1 MTKNANG
8 ANPTHRWFDDFLDES
23 DRGCVLIAHAI
34 IEERLGD
41 LIEAHLLATFDGQ
54 RKLVAD
60 LRQRRGN
67 AMGSCPACIF
77 YASKLGLISTHMAG
91 ALQQINDLRNAFAH
105 YKQPRE
111 TRIVAS
117 HAKAIFDL
125 LTPAQRRG
133 AVAARTLF
141 GPKMN
146 EASHSPA
153 RQEFEAAACV
163 LIADIDQLMPHRKS
177 VGRPKLTRSSQVMP
191 RFSIRQ
197 RASAPRQGQ
206 RACRTPGAGTGETK
220 GEVGMRTKSAF
231 RLLPRLCSPLR
242 PWWAVTPQRP
252 QHRRRMSR
260 AKGPSTRA
268 SSTWRLTVFPR
279 PSASIQT
286 TSWRTGVSHFP

>member
-1 MTKNANG
+1 MGLTVRNCGVQSATGTLRSPVVDENANG

-41 LIEAHLLATFDGQ
+41 LIERHLLATSDGQ

-67 AMGSCPACIF
+67 AMGSCPACIS

-133 AVAARTLF
+133 
-141 GPKMN
+141 
-146 EASHSPA
+146 ES
-153 RQEFEAAACV
+153 
-163 LIADIDQLMPHRKS
+163 
-177 VGRPKLTRSSQVMP
+177 RPEHYLD
-191 RFSIRQ
+191 
-197 RASAPRQGQ
+197 
-206 RACRTPGAGTGETK
+206 
-220 GEVGMRTKSAF
+220 
-231 RLLPRLCSPLR
+231 
-242 PWWAVTPQRP
+242 
-252 QHRRRMSR
+252 RR
-260 AKGPSTRA
+260 
-268 SSTWRLTVFPR
+268 
-279 PSASIQT
+279 
-286 TSWRTGVSHFP
+286 

>member
-1 MTKNANG
+1 
-8 ANPTHRWFDDFLDES
+8 
-23 DRGCVLIAHAI
+23 
-34 IEERLGD
+34 
-41 LIEAHLLATFDGQ
+41 
-54 RKLVAD
+54 
-60 LRQRRGN
+60 
-67 AMGSCPACIF
+67 MGSCPACIS

-197 RASAPRQGQ
+197 RASATRQGQ

-220 GEVGMRTKSAF
+220 GEVGMEKRVPFVAAIVFSVAAVVGCNSTETPTQEAHEQGERAF
-231 RLLPRLCSPLR
+231 DKGELDLAINCFSEAIRLDPNNVMAYRGVPFPIILS
-242 PWWAVTPQRP
+242 Q
-252 QHRRRMSR
+252 SR
-260 AKGPSTRA
+260 A
-268 SSTWRLTVFPR
+268 
-279 PSASIQT
+279 
-286 TSWRTGVSHFP
+286 